1 MSSDTSHGR
10 QEERWMGERKCT
22 KLSEMQQG
30 KKRFVAIL
38 LYCYAGKY
46 KIIAF

>member
-1 MSSDTSHGR
+1 
-10 QEERWMGERKCT
+10 MGGENVQS
-22 KLSEMQQG
+22 SEMQQG
-30 KKRFVAIL
+30 KNRFVAIL